1 MEKIKI
7 IQTYQKQGGKQV
19 SLMATIILLSLMM
32 SSCALFEGVFRAG
45 MGIGIVIAI
54 LVVGLIVWLLTKI
67 RRR

>member
-7 IQTYQKQGGKQV
+7 IQSYQKQSGASV

-32 SSCALFEGVFRAG
+32 SSCALFESIFKAGLGV
-45 MGIGIVIAI
+45 GIVIAI
-54 LVVGLIVWLLTKI
+54 LVVGLIVWLFTKI